1 MTYTQYVDKCVYKF
15 FDIIMVYCL
24 MKYSLFFYLNVWR
37 FLLIYGKIC
46 IFLGKGGSIIM
57 TYNDS
62 VYAAFATLGTILLW
76 MVVIM
81 LAVAVFTIVCQ
92 WRIFTKAGEPGWAA
106 LIPFYNV
113 YILFKIAWNTQMFW
127 IYLGVLL
134 GSSFL
139 GNIISGSIGTLIT
152 FAGSIAVLVLMIM
165 LYVKLAKAFG
175 YSGGFAVG
183 LILLNT
189 IFLAIMA
196 FSSNTYVGPDGI
208 MNEAAKQA
216 ALNTLNGQNNM

>member
-1 MTYTQYVDKCVYKF
+1 M
-15 FDIIMVYCL
+15 IM
-24 MKYSLFFYLNVWR
+24 
-37 FLLIYGKIC
+37 IHD
-46 IFLGKGGSIIM
+46 
-57 TYNDS
+57 DS
-62 VYAAFATLGTILLW
+62 MYAAFATLGTILLW

-81 LAVAVFTIVCQ
+81 LAIAVFKIVCQ
-92 WRIFTKAGEPGWAA
+92 WRIFKKAGEPGWAS

-113 YILFKIAWNTQMFW
+113 YIMFKIAWNTQMFW
-127 IYLGVLL
+127 IYLGVAL

-139 GNIISGSIGTLIT
+139 GNIISGSFGTLIT
-152 FAGSIAVLVLMIM
+152 SAGLIAVLVLIIM

-183 LILLNT
+183 LVLLNT
-189 IFLAIMA
+189 IFIAIMA

-216 ALNTLNGQNNM
+216 ALNKLNNQNNI